1 MKHFEEQKKKKQE
14 EKLSMEQLKYSFNPQ
29 INENSRKILNKE
41 PQQYISTSENES
53 YPRGTTSRTPP
64 EARLY
69 QIKVPPSN
77 YMQTEDRY

>member
-41 PQQYISTSENES
+41 PQ
-53 YPRGTTSRTPP
+53 
-64 EARLY
+64 
-69 QIKVPPSN
+69 
-77 YMQTEDRY
+77 